1 MNIRTTF
8 TKNTVYVS
16 TKYKCD
22 CGHKFV
28 RKSSDWFTINPFNTK
43 TSDECKKEI
52 KEKLSNQKRNCPKCN
67 SICTPL

>member
-28 RKSSDWFTINPFNTK
+28 RKSSDWFTINPFNMGRIQYTR
-43 TSDECKKEI
+43 I
-52 KEKLSNQKRNCPKCN
+52 
-67 SICTPL
+67 